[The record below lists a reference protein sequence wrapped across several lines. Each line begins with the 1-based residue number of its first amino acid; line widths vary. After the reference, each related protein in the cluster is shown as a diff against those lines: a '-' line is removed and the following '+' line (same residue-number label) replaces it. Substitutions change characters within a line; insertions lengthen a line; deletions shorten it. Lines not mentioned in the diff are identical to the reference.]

1 MQIKTKKG
9 KLLPNLQKNKRTN
22 YISYLLFIKIPS
34 KVFYSPL
41 ESSQK
46 ELHNKHTGIFK
57 NKSTC

>member
-1 MQIKTKKG
+1 KLRQKRGNYSQISRKTKE
-9 KLLPNLQKNKRTN
+9 LTIFTIYFLSRFPQ
-22 YISYLLFIKIPS
+22 